1 MSDQLKLILYI
12 KNMVSDLIYLNSIV
26 ASELMKITENLAAI
40 RYGEDF
46 LKGSNCISEH
56 NILNQEIVNIV
67 SKYNMDEPN
76 LKRRESLEKH
86 ILKHQ

>member
-40 RYGEDF
+40 RHGEDF

-67 SKYNMDEPN
+67 SKYNMDEAN
-76 LKRRESLEKH
+76 LKRRENLEKH

>member
-40 RYGEDF
+40 RHGEDF

-56 NILNQEIVNIV
+56 NTLNQEIVNIV
-67 SKYNMDEPN
+67 SKYNMDETN
-76 LKRRESLEKH
+76 LKRREALEKH

>member
-12 KNMVSDLIYLNSIV
+12 KNMISDLIYLNSIV

-40 RYGEDF
+40 RHGEDF

-56 NILNQEIVNIV
+56 NTLSQEIVNIV
-67 SKYNMDEPN
+67 NKYNVDEPN

>member
-1 MSDQLKLILYI
+1 MSDQMKLILYI

-40 RYGEDF
+40 RHGEDF

>member
-1 MSDQLKLILYI
+1 MI
-12 KNMVSDLIYLNSIV
+12 SDLIYLNSIV

-40 RYGEDF
+40 RHGEDF

-56 NILNQEIVNIV
+56 NTLSQEIVNIV
-67 SKYNMDEPN
+67 NKYNVDEPN